1 MAVRRRDLLRSLLA
15 LGGGGSLASSPAFGA
30 GLFSLLGGAAGPQAA
45 AAAQAANP
53 DFDQQS
59 FDFWSGFLDHSAS
72 PVVVGQAQSRG
83 KGAITSGDSEPV
95 FLHYATNAGFSN
107 AAELDSANLVAAGDV
122 MVSVNTSAIKVAER
136 DQATFDRLQNA
147 QLRVDVAQKKS
158 MLPVIEAMAYTA
170 VSGMLPS
177 GQKKS
182 SGSSSKSSSKGSNST
197 AKSSSS
203 GKSGGG
209 GSVQSA
215 AIDSDPTWQKMQSI
229 ILPGG
234 EGRWA
239 LNLEAQKKDSLFYK
253 VMELLV
259 KNSGQFF
266 PMIGLPGI
274 AVSALQS
281 FNVLYGAIH
290 SEPVSIIK
298 SPPIRVFATQDAL
311 QSTGAPGA
319 ANGILLQSGTYIL
332 MPANQAPD
340 SSDLK
345 KLKVLQGRIVPQD
358 TTADKVDAAA
368 LDTLPDV
375 TYVTF
380 DVQVKTTRILS
391 GSSNEKA
398 G

>member
-1 MAVRRRDLLRSLLA
+1 MATRRRDLLTGLLA
-15 LGGGGSLASSPAFGA
+15 LGGAGSVSSSPAFGA
-30 GLFSLLGGAAGPQAA
+30 ALYSLLGNAAGPQVA

-59 FDFWSGFLDHSAS
+59 FDFWSGFLDHTAS
-72 PVVVGQAQSRG
+72 PTVVSQGQSRG
-83 KGAITSGDSEPV
+83 KGAITSDDAEPV
-95 FLHYATNAGFSN
+95 FLHFGSQGFNN
-107 AAELDSANLVAAGDV
+107 AAELDSSNMVSDGDV
-122 MVSVNTSAIKVAER
+122 VVSVNTSAIKVAER

-158 MLPVIEAMAYTA
+158 ILPVIEAMAYTA

-182 SGSSSKSSSKGSNST
+182 SGSSGGSSKSGNST

-203 GKSGGG
+203 GKSGGS
-209 GSVQSA
+209 GSVQNV
-215 AIDSDPTWQKMQSI
+215 AIESDPTWQKMQSI

-253 VMELLV
+253 VMQLLV

-298 SPPIRVFATQDAL
+298 SPPIRVFATQEAL

-319 ANGILLQSGTYIL
+319 ANGILLQSGTYVLI
-332 MPANQAPD
+332 PANQAPD

-345 KLKVLQGRIVPQD
+345 SLTVVQGRIVPQN
-358 TTADKVDAAA
+358 TRADQVDSAA

-380 DVQVKTTRILS
+380 DVQVKPTRILP
-391 GSSNEKA
+391 GTSSNEKA
-398 G
+398 S